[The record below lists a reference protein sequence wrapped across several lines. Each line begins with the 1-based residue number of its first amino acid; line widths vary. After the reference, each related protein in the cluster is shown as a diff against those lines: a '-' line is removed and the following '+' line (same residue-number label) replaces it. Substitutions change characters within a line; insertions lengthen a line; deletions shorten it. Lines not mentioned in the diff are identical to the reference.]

1 MQNNLSFTVIC
12 PTYNS
17 ENFIKKNIFSL
28 LNQKYKNFEVIYS
41 DDGSTD
47 KTLQIL
53 RDHEIL
59 FIKQKIGIKILANHH
74 KGPGAARNKGIKLS
88 NFNWVS
94 FIDSDDQW
102 TEDKL
107 ERVSKSIKQSKNY
120 NCIVHNEI
128 FKKKNGGEIQFNYKK
143 FFNPHKPIFSQLFL
157 KNFLSTSSMTMKK
170 KLIIKAN
177 YFDEELQNAQD
188 YDLWL
193 KIGDNFNFHFID
205 EYLGFYNERNDNI
218 TSRPYNNKIVNL
230 LKILRRNKE
239 NVSRLFY
246 YYKFLR
252 ILISKEWFK

>member
-1 MQNNLSFTVIC
+1 
-12 PTYNS
+12 
-17 ENFIKKNIFSL
+17 
-28 LNQKYKNFEVIYS
+28 
-41 DDGSTD
+41 
-47 KTLQIL
+47 
-53 RDHEIL
+53 
-59 FIKQKIGIKILANHH
+59 
-74 KGPGAARNKGIKLS
+74 
-88 NFNWVS
+88 
-94 FIDSDDQW
+94 
-102 TEDKL
+102 
-107 ERVSKSIKQSKNY
+107 
-120 NCIVHNEI
+120 
-128 FKKKNGGEIQFNYKK
+128 
-143 FFNPHKPIFSQLFL
+143 
-157 KNFLSTSSMTMKK
+157 MTMKK